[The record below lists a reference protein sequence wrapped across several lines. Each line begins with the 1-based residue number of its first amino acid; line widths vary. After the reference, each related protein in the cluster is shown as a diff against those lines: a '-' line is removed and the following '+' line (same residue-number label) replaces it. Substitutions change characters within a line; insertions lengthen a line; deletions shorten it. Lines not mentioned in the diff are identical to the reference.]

1 VLLMVDNYDSFTFNI
16 VQYLLELGQEVK
28 VVRNDELDLEAI
40 RRLTPGRIVISPGPC
55 TPREAGISV
64 PLINAFAER
73 VPILGICLGHQC
85 IAAALSGN
93 VIRARQVM
101 HGKTSTIEH
110 SGRGVFAGLPNPYQV
125 TRYHSLVID
134 PTRLPDDLEMTAWV
148 AGDESVSREIMGVQ
162 HKSWPLHGVQFH
174 PESIM
179 SEHGHAL
186 LQNFLHIPEAIWI

>member
-1 VLLMVDNYDSFTFNI
+1 MVDNYDSFTFNI